1 MTTKQFD
8 TATRLAHS
16 GRTTHAHY
24 GFVNTPVYRGSTVLF
39 EDTKQLKS
47 RNAKYIYGR
56 KGTPTTNSLSDL
68 VTELEGGTGTI
79 LAPSGLGAITI
90 SLLAFLE
97 AGDHVLIT
105 DSVYRPTR
113 HFADEMLTKLG
124 VEIEYYDPLIGAGIS
139 NLLRENTRILYL
151 EAPGSQTMEM
161 QDIPALV
168 KAAKAHDGARD
179 IYTIIDNTWATSIF
193 FKALDFGVDITLQA
207 GTKYMGGHSDIM
219 LGAATANERA
229 WPLLNK
235 HNSALGMCAGT
246 EEAYLGLRGL
256 RTMELRLKQHMASG
270 LELAVWLEQRPEIAE
285 VMHVGLPSN
294 PGYEIWKRD
303 FKGSS
308 GLFSVILNPVSEDCV
323 AAFLDELTLF
333 GLGYSWGGF
342 ESLAIPF
349 DPSTYR
355 SISEWKDKG
364 PALRFHIGLE
374 NSADLIADLEA
385 GFRKLAECRDGT
397 A

>member
-1 MTTKQFD
+1 
-8 TATRLAHS
+8 
-16 GRTTHAHY
+16 
-24 GFVNTPVYRGSTVLF
+24 
-39 EDTKQLKS
+39 
-47 RNAKYIYGR
+47 
-56 KGTPTTNSLSDL
+56 
-68 VTELEGGTGTI
+68 
-79 LAPSGLGAITI
+79 
-90 SLLAFLE
+90 
-97 AGDHVLIT
+97 
-105 DSVYRPTR
+105 
-113 HFADEMLTKLG
+113 
-124 VEIEYYDPLIGAGIS
+124 
-139 NLLRENTRILYL
+139 
-151 EAPGSQTMEM
+151 
-161 QDIPALV
+161 V
-168 KAAKAHDGARD
+168 KAAKAHDAARD

-193 FKALDFGVDITLQA
+193 FKALDFGVDITVQA

-246 EEAYLGLRGL
+246 EEVYLGLRGL

-270 LELAVWLEQRPEIAE
+270 LEIAAWLEQRPEIAE
-285 VMHVGLPSN
+285 VMHVGLPGS

-308 GLFSVILNPVSEDCV
+308 GLFSVVLDPVGEDCV

-355 SISEWKDKG
+355 SISAWKDKG

-374 NSADLIADLEA
+374 SPADLIADLEA

-397 A
+397 L